1 MCKNNNCNCT
11 QTSSINL
18 VYKGAD
24 LACIP
29 VLCGTSYE
37 AALTAINEKIC
48 EIVESIINIDSG
60 GNDQYALELDV
71 NDLNLL
77 ENGIEVSS
85 IDLSKYLDNINLQSL
100 SVNNTTKVLTA
111 TLTNLTSVSVDLSG
125 LFTPI
130 ETTAISVVGGSLKTL
145 TLNQSNGNTLTTSW
159 ADLAGAGTLESIQ
172 EGANITV
179 DDTDA
184 SNPIVSSL
192 NTTNS
197 SVTVS
202 GTTNKTLTI
211 TDSTTNTIS
220 TTFTDEGIRTITAG
234 TNITVDDT
242 DPLNL
247 TISAS
252 GGGATNLAYTQAPN
266 QGTVTSD
273 TGTDAIIPFAATG
286 VAGLIDN
293 EVISFT
299 PSITIPGLDY
309 NGQGNAT
316 PDSAICT
323 YRKIGNI
330 IFGTFNFSWT
340 EISNMVGSQS
350 QQDIII
356 SNIPF
361 TYSRILS
368 SEVTNSTNQL
378 ITFNNTYRGGQ
389 IPFEGIKAYKRSLT
403 ATDLTLRDSASTAIT
418 TTYRPLFQYSG
429 AGTRGLYITFI
440 ISAV

>member
-1 MCKNNNCNCT
+1 M
-11 QTSSINL
+11 
-18 VYKGAD
+18 
-24 LACIP
+24 
-29 VLCGTSYE
+29 
-37 AALTAINEKIC
+37 
-48 EIVESIINIDSG
+48 
-60 GNDQYALELDV
+60 
-71 NDLNLL
+71 
-77 ENGIEVSS
+77 
-85 IDLSKYLDNINLQSL
+85 
-100 SVNNTTKVLTA
+100 
-111 TLTNLTSVSVDLSG
+111 TSVSVDLSG